1 LPSVQAWTLGKGV
14 FAECHPCD
22 TRQSISKNPKS
33 ILCRVVYQWALGK
46 DYFKIFKK
54 TLPSA
59 RSRALGK
66 EVNVNRAPVL
76 LLSHSHT
83 HPPLPRAAASPRH
96 HRAPPPTLRAT
107 AAARARARP
116 RLRPH
121 TPPPPPPSAPTPPEA
136 PPSPARAR
144 HTVRR
149 RNPRRPR
156 PHRRPAPRS
165 ATPCAAATHARR
177 RSLTHA
183 VTAARERRAITVN
196 HRRSG
201 HLRTPRHL
209 RHLPRLRYTFLIY
222 AYGWYIGNYI

>member
-1 LPSVQAWTLGKGV
+1 VGTRQRHLCRVSVSGHSTKTPLPSV
-14 FAECHPCD
+14 C
-22 TRQSISKNPKS
+22 
-33 ILCRVVYQWALGK
+33 QWALSK
-46 DYFKIFKK
+46 AYFKIFKK
-54 TLPSA
+54 SLPSA

-83 HPPLPRAAASPRH
+83 HSPLPRAAAAASPLH
-96 HRAPPPTLRAT
+96 HRAPPSTLRAT

-116 RLRPH
+116 RLCPRPSCH
-121 TPPPPPPSAPTPPEA
+121 PRTPPPPSAPTPPEA

-149 RNPRRPR
+149 RNPRRLRPR
-156 PHRRPAPRS
+156 RCPAPCP

-183 VTAARERRAITVN
+183 VTAARERRAISVN
-196 HRRSG
+196 HRRFG
-201 HLRTPRHL
+201 HLRTP

-222 AYGWYIGNYI
+222 AYGWYIGNYM